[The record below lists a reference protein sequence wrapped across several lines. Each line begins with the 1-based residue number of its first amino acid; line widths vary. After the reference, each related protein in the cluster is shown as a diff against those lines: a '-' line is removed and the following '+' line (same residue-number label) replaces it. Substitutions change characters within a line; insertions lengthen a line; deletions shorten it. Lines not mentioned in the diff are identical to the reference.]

1 MADDGTKQIA
11 SASDLRRICRYSRS
25 AVLATSAVGHKQVD
39 DGWPVASM
47 VVPAIDVD
55 GTPILLISDLADHT
69 RHLKTDDRLSL
80 LFTGSRATDDHSIA
94 IETDNPRLTLFGR
107 AVQDGAETTRARY
120 LLANPDAAQYADFGD
135 FGFYRIAVEAA
146 YWVGGFGKQRRLSG
160 AQFIVDDCPALVTGH
175 DRIVDHMNADH
186 LVALADIVG
195 HYTDHP
201 KNLGWKMV
209 AIDCDGMDL
218 ATEHPES
225 SNIRIEFP
233 TTIRNPGD
241 AREILVEMCKKS
253 RDFKA

>member
-1 MADDGTKQIA
+1 MAKKHDETVA
-11 SASDLRRICRYSRS
+11 SVSDLRRMCRCSRL
-25 AVLATSAVGHKQVD
+25 AVLATTAAGHKQVD

-47 VVPAIDVD
+47 VVPAIDID

-69 RHLKTDDRLSL
+69 RHLKSDNRLSL
-80 LFTGSRATDDHSIA
+80 LFTGTDRTDGRATA

-107 AVQDGAETTRARY
+107 AVQDSTETTRARY
-120 LLANPDAAQYADFGD
+120 LIANPDAAQYADFGD
-135 FGFYRIAVEAA
+135 FGFYRIAMEAA

-160 AQFIVDDCPALVTGH
+160 AQFIVDDCPALINGH
-175 DRIVDHMNADH
+175 DNIIDHMNADH
-186 LVALADIVG
+186 LDALADIVG

-201 KNLGWKMV
+201 KDLGWQMV

-218 ATEHPES
+218 AVEHPES
-225 SNIRIEFP
+225 PNIRIEFP
-233 TTIRNPGD
+233 NTIRTPSD

>member
-1 MADDGTKQIA
+1 MADDGTNQIA

-25 AVLATSAVGHKQVD
+25 AVLATTAAGHKQVD

-80 LFTGSRATDDHSIA
+80 LFTGSAATDDHSIA

-160 AQFIVDDCPALVTGH
+160 AQFIVDDCSALITGH
-175 DRIVDHMNADH
+175 NSVIDHMNADH
-186 LVALADIVG
+186 LDAIGDIVG

-201 KNLGWKMV
+201 KDLGWKMI

-218 ATEHPES
+218 AVEHPES

-233 TTIRNPGD
+233 KTIRNPGD